1 MKNKLYIVLILIS
14 FLFASCDKKE
24 VDIVPGS
31 LYCVSTTEGDGF
43 AIFERRADDSWN
55 AVYYLSEGRLMAK
68 KRNVGLKIGKELA
81 FVDDSDDEIPILSYS
96 LYEEPPFKDYP
107 DTWTYR
113 DSTYAVTVIENVV
126 YGKARGYWTSY
137 SGIGDTA
144 TDIYNAKS
152 DELDQGKKELELT
165 MDVYLPNDNREVSRP
180 LLVLIHGGSFFV
192 GDKTDLGF
200 PAWARAFASMGYVV
214 ASVNYR
220 LGFKVKFDMNP
231 LKSKIGLDIA
241 PVKQAGFRGVQ
252 DVDAAIRYLIHHKD
266 VYSID
271 PERVFV
277 AGTSAGG
284 ITALNVAF
292 MKDENIPSDVK
303 GEGGIKSVNP
313 EMTESYTV
321 RAVGNMWG
329 AVNDLSILG
338 NASASVISFHSTGDP
353 IVPFGKGHPFDY
365 FWGLNWLLFP
375 PMYGSGEIT
384 EYLESN
390 RAVLYSYDL
399 PKTHTL
405 HVDKDG
411 RLNARFYEI
420 KAAMRDF
427 FSSVMIPSP
436 VAVKHTDN
444 LQTFYAHSSDIDSIY
459 WRVEGG
465 AIMRNGDCQVDVLLF
480 PDISPHSVIVC
491 GKYKSGLTFRHKWN
505 L

>member
-1 MKNKLYIVLILIS
+1 MKNKFYIVLILTS
-14 FLFASCDKKE
+14 FLFAACDKQE

-43 AIFERRADDSWN
+43 AMFERKADKSWS
-55 AVYYLSEGRLMAK
+55 VSYYLSEGRLMAK
-68 KRNVGLKIGKELA
+68 MRTVGLKIGKELA
-81 FVDDSDDEIPILSYS
+81 FVDDSDNEIPILSYS
-96 LYEEPPFKDYP
+96 LYEEPPFKEYP
-107 DTWTYR
+107 ETWTYR

-126 YGKARGYWTSY
+126 YGKAQGYWTSY
-137 SGIGDTA
+137 SGIGETA

-152 DELDQGKKELELT
+152 DELNQGMKELELT
-165 MDVYLPNDNREVSRP
+165 MDVYLPKDNREVSRP

-200 PAWARAFASMGYVV
+200 PAWARAFAGMGYVV

-220 LGFKVKFDMNP
+220 LGFK
-231 LKSKIGLDIA
+231 IGLDIA
-241 PVKQAGFRGVQ
+241 SIKQAGFRGVQ
-252 DVDAAIRYLIHHKD
+252 DVDAAIRYLIHHQD
-266 VYSID
+266 VYAVD
-271 PERVFV
+271 PECVFI

-284 ITALNVAF
+284 ITAMNVAF
-292 MKDENIPSDVK
+292 MRDENIPSGVK
-303 GEGGIKSVNP
+303 DEGGIKSVNP

-338 NASASVISFHSTGDP
+338 NASSSVISFHSTGDP
-353 IVPFGKGHPFDY
+353 IVPFGKGHPFDN
-365 FWGLNWLLFP
+365 FLLLNRLLFP

-384 EYLESN
+384 EFLGN
-390 RAVLYSYDL
+390 KRATIYSYDL

-411 RLNARFYEI
+411 RFNTRFYEI
-420 KAAMRDF
+420 KTAMRDF

-436 VAVKHTDN
+436 VAFKHTDN
-444 LQTFYAHSSDIDSIY
+444 LQTFYAHSSDIDSIF

-465 AIMRNGDCQVDVLLF
+465 AILKQKDCSADILLF
-480 PDISPHSVIVC
+480 PDNPNHTVLVC
-491 GKYKSGLTFRHKWN
+491 GKYKSGLSFRYKWN